1 MRDGSVCDGS
11 KIVASDFNALFYMEK
26 IKRLEEELAAKNE
39 VNMSYL
45 YALCIYDTY
54 VC

>member
-39 VNMSYL
+39 IKYQTDKIAQQL
-45 YALCIYDTY
+45 Q
-54 VC
+54 